1 MIPTVREREQRLNTY
16 RGFTM
21 VNTIVIEAA
30 AQATLKLYIQG
41 EASEGVGGC
50 AYRSD
55 MGACLVGHMVKDE
68 HYDFDMEGENCASVL
83 VTAIIS
89 NSLEIVLSSHDT
101 DLLMWLQDKLH
112 DRYTLKRSQ
121 LGTLKEFIIAQ
132 LKGVYLKE
140 YPLFTERA
148 LKLIEEYNND

>member
-1 MIPTVREREQRLNTY
+1 MINP
-16 RGFTM
+16 
-21 VNTIVIEAA
+21 IVIEAA

-41 EASEGVGGC
+41 EASEGAGGC

-55 MGACLVGHMVKDE
+55 MGACLVGHMIKDE

-83 VTAIIS
+83 VTEIIS
-89 NSLEIVLSSHDT
+89 KSLEIELSHHDT

-112 DRYTLKRSQ
+112 DRYTLKRPQ
-121 LGTLKEFIIAQ
+121 LSIFKEYMIVQ